1 MQEIGI
7 IIFLLL
13 AIGLCFAI
21 CPVGGLL
28 ILLLCVIGLFKQ
40 PKENHSKSITYRD
53 YIEFTKYKK
62 RN

>member
-21 CPVGGLL
+21 CPVGGML

-40 PKENHSKSITYRD
+40 PKTNHSKDKYYENYIKFIRD
-53 YIEFTKYKK
+53 EKK
-62 RN
+62 

>member
-21 CPVGGLL
+21 CPVGGML

-40 PKENHSKSITYRD
+40 PKTNNYKDKYYENYIKFIRD
-53 YIEFTKYKK
+53 KK
-62 RN
+62 K